1 MSVPAAAFASGSGT
15 NLQALMDAEESGAS
29 YRIRVLV
36 TDREC
41 GAEERARA
49 RGVTVRRIGF
59 KGRAPDEVAED
70 VVEALRD
77 ADVQIA
83 FLAGFLRLV
92 PAEVVRTLTRRILNV
107 HPALLPAFGGQGMYG
122 IRVHQAVLASGASV
136 SGPTVHYVDERYDEG
151 TILAQWPVP
160 VVPGDTPEALAARV
174 LEAEHRLYP
183 AAADALAR
191 AVTSGGRPTY
201 RWPGGTVDDTAGWQS
216 LTTAFEIL
224 P

>member
-15 NLQALMDAEESGAS
+15 NLQALMDAEDAGAS
-29 YRIRVLV
+29 FSIRVLV
-36 TDREC
+36 TDRAC

-49 RGVTVRRIGF
+49 RDVPVRRIAF
-59 KGRAPDEVAED
+59 TGRPAAEVADEV
-70 VVEALRD
+70 VRALRE
-77 ADVQIA
+77 AEIRLA
-83 FLAGFLRLV
+83 FLAGFLRLI
-92 PAEVVRTLTRRILNV
+92 PEEVVQALPRRILNV

-160 VVPGDTPEALAARV
+160 VEPGDTPESLAARV

-191 AVTSGGRPTY
+191 AVTSGGRPVY
-201 RWPGGTVDDTAGWQS
+201 RWPGGDVDEPAGWQS